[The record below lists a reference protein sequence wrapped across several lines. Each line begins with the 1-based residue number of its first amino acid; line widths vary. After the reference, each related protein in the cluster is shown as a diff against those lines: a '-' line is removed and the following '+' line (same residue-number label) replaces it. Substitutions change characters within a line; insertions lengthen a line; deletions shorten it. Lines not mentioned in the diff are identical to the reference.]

1 LHTLGLSHDGQERL
15 LAGADEEELQAD
27 AEDQRDP
34 QQRRQRG
41 KQPPALDLREKR
53 RRQPRVPAEL
63 DQAHLLLQPD
73 RPDLRPD
80 RIGLQPLSQRR
91 RQHPTLSL

>member
-34 QQRRQRG
+34 QQRRQR
-41 KQPPALDLREKR
+41 A
-53 RRQPRVPAEL
+53 A
-63 DQAHLLLQPD
+63 AT
-73 RPDLRPD
+73 
-80 RIGLQPLSQRR
+80 I
-91 RQHPTLSL
+91 

>member
-41 KQPPALDLREKR
+41 KQPPALDLR
-53 RRQPRVPAEL
+53 
-63 DQAHLLLQPD
+63 
-73 RPDLRPD
+73 
-80 RIGLQPLSQRR
+80 
-91 RQHPTLSL
+91 